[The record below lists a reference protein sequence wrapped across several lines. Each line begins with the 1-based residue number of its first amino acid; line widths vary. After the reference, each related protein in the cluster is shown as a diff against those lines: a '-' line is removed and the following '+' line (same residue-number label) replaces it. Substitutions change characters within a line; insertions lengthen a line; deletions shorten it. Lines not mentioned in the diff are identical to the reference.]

1 MKKSSA
7 APGLAGV
14 HLSDR
19 GVAVATVRYQAE
31 QPVLSY
37 CEFAPAGN
45 AERPQVLAR
54 LLAQEPL
61 AGMRV
66 STLLNVG
73 EFELQLI
80 EAPDVTPEE
89 LRAAVRWR
97 IKDRLDFPLDEAVL
111 DVFPIPGQQE
121 RGRPPMVYVVA
132 ARQAQVKRYIDALE
146 TAGGDLCCVDIPE
159 LAQRNLAIRLAE
171 DARGVAMLSL
181 GPDAAL
187 LTLTCGGVLYLAREI
202 DVGYRVLEGAP
213 PAREGKAG
221 ALQLAE
227 SLSPDQRRALET
239 LVLEVQRSLDY
250 FESHFGLA
258 PIGHLVI
265 APTPRPIPAVLEY
278 MGANLGAAV
287 RQLELADIV
296 DLEQTP
302 DRIQQAECLLAIG
315 VALRGLEA

>member
-1 MKKSSA
+1 M
-7 APGLAGV
+7 
-14 HLSDR
+14 
-19 GVAVATVRYQAE
+19 AVVRYHAQ

-37 CEFAPAGN
+37 CEFASASN

-54 LLAQEPL
+54 LLAQEGL

-66 STLLNVG
+66 STLLDVG
-73 EFELQLI
+73 EFDLQLI
-80 EAPDVTPEE
+80 EAPDVTAEE

-97 IKDRLDFPLDEAVL
+97 IKDRLDYALDEAVL

-132 ARQAQVKRYIDALE
+132 ARQAQVKRYIDLLE
-146 TAGGDLCCVDIPE
+146 NAGADLCCVDIPE
-159 LAQRNLAIRLAE
+159 LAQRNLAVRLNE

-181 GPDAAL
+181 GPDAGL
-187 LTLTCGGVLYLAREI
+187 LTLTCDGVLYLAREI
-202 DVGYRVLEGAP
+202 DVGYRALESAAP
-213 PAREGKAG
+213 PPEGKAG
-221 ALQLAE
+221 GLQLAE
-227 SLSPDQRRALET
+227 NLLPDQRRALET

-265 APTPRPIPAVLEY
+265 APTPMPVPAMLDY
-278 MGANLGAAV
+278 MGENLGVAV

-296 DLEQTP
+296 DVEQTT
-302 DRIQQAECLLAIG
+302 DRSLQAECLLAIG
-315 VALRGLEA
+315 AALRGVEA